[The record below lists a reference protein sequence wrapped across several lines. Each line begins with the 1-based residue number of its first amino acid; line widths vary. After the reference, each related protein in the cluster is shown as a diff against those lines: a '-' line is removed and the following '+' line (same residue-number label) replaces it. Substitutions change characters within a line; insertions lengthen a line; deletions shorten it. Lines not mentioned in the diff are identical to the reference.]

1 MEKQPQILAKAFLKQ
16 HASNKVYPKKMPLVD
31 LNLKSK
37 SKKNKMRLTSFIN
50 EIAKNS
56 PFGKAVLE
64 EAADAGYSLCF
75 ESQKDSCGFCDDTRK
90 VIALNPAL
98 SDDLLIATLAHE
110 SRHAQQFV
118 RGAEPD
124 FGQFNVKCELM
135 SFRAMEADAET
146 AAAATCHEIRVN
158 GGNPGPWNAF
168 SEDSVEIGQGFM
180 SAAKSPNS
188 KVTDAMLKSA
198 FEGWYKDI
206 PMMTSYEEGYIIDVM
221 EFAMKH
227 KEEDSL
233 PYDRSITSKEIVNM
247 FCSNA
252 EGKCYWAD
260 RPDVLND
267 KDKLSIDP
275 STYSCAERFFKV
287 REMRTG
293 QKPDTT
299 YETLKVRFDSLDAS
313 GRHSKQEAF
322 SIKGVNTGIISA
334 SLAAQFA
341 GRKGR

>member
-1 MEKQPQILAKAFLKQ
+1 MEKRQQTLGKAFLRHSVSQKI
-16 HASNKVYPKKMPLVD
+16 YREEEPLVGLD
-31 LNLKSK
+31 IRSK
-37 SKKNKMRLTSFIN
+37 SKNKLRLTSFIN

-64 EAADAGYSLCF
+64 EAAAAGYSLCF
-75 ESQKDSCGFCDDTRK
+75 EPQRDSCGFCDDANK

-124 FGQFNVKCELM
+124 FGQFNMKCELM

-146 AAAATCHEIRVN
+146 AAAATCHEIRIN
-158 GGNPGPWNAF
+158 GGNAGPWKDF
-168 SEDSVEIGQGFM
+168 SEDSVEIAQGFM
-180 SAAKSPNS
+180 AAAKTPDS
-188 KVTDAMLKSA
+188 KVTDAMLKGA
-198 FEGWYKDI
+198 FEGWYQDI
-206 PMMTSYEEGYIIDVM
+206 PMMTSYEEGYVIDVM
-221 EFAMKH
+221 NYAMKQRQ
-227 KEEDSL
+227 EASL
-233 PYDRSITSKEIVNM
+233 PYDRSITSKELVNK

-260 RPDVLND
+260 KPDVLND

-293 QKPDTT
+293 MKPDAT
-299 YETLKVRFDSLDAS
+299 YEDLKVRFENLDGS
-313 GRHSKQEAF
+313 GAFSKRSGF

-334 SLAAQFA
+334 NIATQFS
-341 GRKGR
+341 GKKGR

>member
-1 MEKQPQILAKAFLKQ
+1 MAEQQKALGNAFLKRAPS
-16 HASNKVYPKKMPLVD
+16 HKVYQKEEPLVD
-31 LNLKSK
+31 LNIRSK
-37 SKKNKMRLTSFIN
+37 SKNKLRLTSFIN

-64 EAADAGYSLCF
+64 EAAAAGYSLTF
-75 ESQKDSCGFCDDTRK
+75 EPQRGSCGFCDDSRK

-124 FGQFNVKCELM
+124 FGKFNLKCELM

-158 GGNPGPWNAF
+158 GGNPGPWNDF
-168 SEDSVEIGQGFM
+168 SEDSVEIAQGFM
-180 SAAKSPNS
+180 AAAKTPDS
-188 KVTDAMLKSA
+188 KVTDAMLKGA
-198 FEGWYKDI
+198 FEGWYQDI

-221 EFAMKH
+221 KYAMKH
-227 KEEDSL
+227 QEEGSL
-233 PYDRSITSKEIVNM
+233 PYDKSVSSEKLVNM

-293 QKPDTT
+293 QKPDAT
-299 YETLKVRFDSLDAS
+299 YESLKVRFDSLDGKGTPA
-313 GRHSKQEAF
+313 KQSAF

-334 SLAAQFA
+334 NIAAQFS
-341 GRKGR
+341 GKKGR